1 MNSIPV
7 LLLPAGE
14 QLDVLGAGGRPPG
27 ADETAVGGE
36 AFLGLLQQML
46 LGSAV
51 QMPLTAPAP
60 IAGGGTSESGE
71 AVTRGLH
78 LSMGVTALLPDM
90 AGSAEQLSHP
100 VIGGTAQAVEFVGS
114 AAGQS
119 PGSVLPAGESPVE
132 QSAGVVLP
140 AVELAAEEVTP
151 VPAPLPEGTQGS
163 ESDVEIPRASGASGM
178 DGIGTP
184 AAEKP
189 RIISGGTVPLPVILT
204 DTVEVLDTK
213 AGHVPTPPLGKARG
227 ETENK
232 GVPAGSASGPSVN
245 AGLPHYTAGP
255 AVQVSDSPTIPV
267 SSKEGDAL
275 PTRVQESAPAAMEE
289 QESSD
294 PVQRMVNL
302 LRHLTTSAEADPAER
317 RSWATPAST
326 GKPVQVQ
333 AEVRTEEGQ
342 ALTAQESPNQMVKPV
357 PVGDP
362 SSQEGTLGDSAGH
375 RNQFLHTPSA
385 IVAPKADFSRVAEAQ
400 SRIPS
405 MFASLP
411 PETAHSVMDQV
422 VKVFALQVSG
432 ENSELR
438 IKLEPESLGEVVLH
452 VRMESGKMQAQI
464 DVSQAGV
471 KAVLEN
477 NLPQLRLALQQRGI
491 DVQRLDVSFG
501 GERLAHDSGGG
512 NADRQSHHG
521 FRRNAGADAV
531 EQYTTGRLLGY
542 NTMEMVM

>member
-1 MNSIPV
+1 MNSFPV

-27 ADETAVGGE
+27 ADGTVVGGE

-51 QMPLTAPAP
+51 QMPLMAPAP

-78 LSMGVTALLPDM
+78 LSMEVTALLPDM
-90 AGSAEQLSHP
+90 ASSAEHVSPPAL
-100 VIGGTAQAVEFVGS
+100 GGTAQGFEFLGS

-119 PGSVLPAGESPVE
+119 PESILPAGEAPTE
-132 QSAGVVLP
+132 QPAGIAIPAGEL
-140 AVELAAEEVTP
+140 AVEEATPAPVPLAEGAQVPESDPGVPRAGEASGQDGELSTAAER
-151 VPAPLPEGTQGS
+151 
-163 ESDVEIPRASGASGM
+163 PRTA
-178 DGIGTP
+178 
-184 AAEKP
+184 
-189 RIISGGTVPLPVILT
+189 SGGTTPLPVMLT
-204 DTVEVLDTK
+204 DTVEVADTT
-213 AGHVPTPPLGKARG
+213 AGQVPSLPHGKGRG
-227 ETENK
+227 DTENK
-232 GVPAGSASGPSVN
+232 RVPADKASVN
-245 AGLPHYTAGP
+245 SLSAGLSHRAAG
-255 AVQVSDSPTIPV
+255 ATVNVSDSPTIPV
-267 SSKEGDAL
+267 SSKEGDAP

-289 QESSD
+289 QESND

-302 LRHLTTSAEADPAER
+302 LRHVATSTGADPAEHR
-317 RSWATPAST
+317 GQAAPAST
-326 GKPVQVQ
+326 GKSVQVP
-333 AEVRTEEGQ
+333 AEFRTEDGQ
-342 ALTAQESPNQMVKPV
+342 TVTLRESGNQTVKPV
-357 PVGDP
+357 PAGDP

-385 IVAPKADFSRVAEAQ
+385 VGTPKADFSRAVEAQ
-400 SRIPS
+400 SRIPA
-405 MFASLP
+405 MFAPLP
-411 PETAHSVMDQV
+411 PETAQSVMEQV
-422 VKVFALQVSG
+422 TKVFALQVNG

-464 DVSQAGV
+464 DVNQAGV
-471 KAVLEN
+471 KAALEN
-477 NLPQLRLALQQRGI
+477 NLPQLRLALHQRGI
-491 DVQRLDVSFG
+491 DVQRLDVSYG
-501 GERLAHDSGGG
+501 GERLATDSGGG
-512 NADRQSHHG
+512 NADRQPHHG